1 MNLDFLKNPFI
12 SGILCSIIVMIFFYI
27 DSKIV
32 RKRKEK
38 KEYFKIFLFVSLTVG
53 VLIYI
58 INIHG
63 LFVESKKIESINT
76 TIQKPIIKEIKK
88 SLDTGIADF

>member
-32 RKRKEK
+32 RKKKEK
-38 KEYFKIFLFVSLTVG
+38 KEYFKIFLFVSLTIG

-63 LFVESKKIESINT
+63 LFVEGKKIESINT